1 MTSGQAGGTY
11 MCARSGSDLRYLIC
25 ILTEAKS
32 NEKSDGIS
40 VHLPL
45 PACFKFLGAETSPE
59 EKHAG
64 GLRVSGNGS
73 QRMGSRYSMGVGLR
87 PKARALREGN
97 KTLGRAPVQVP
108 QSLSRA
114 WRAISFLK
122 TPRQYLK
129 CSKPSKF
136 AVTLLSFPPP
146 QPYPSL
152 KRLPDVS
159 ARPENPREVLGS
171 SREAG
176 PTARRRIRLVPILA
190 VSEQSR
196 RFVRRSSV
204 FTTLRCM
211 IFFYSLPSLSRL
223 PTVLTPQP
231 LSLHSESTDYD
242 SYVLGS
248 GPPVRSA
255 LCIRLKDNLFI
266 SPSPQ

>member
-1 MTSGQAGGTY
+1 
-11 MCARSGSDLRYLIC
+11 
-25 ILTEAKS
+25 
-32 NEKSDGIS
+32 
-40 VHLPL
+40 
-45 PACFKFLGAETSPE
+45 
-59 EKHAG
+59 
-64 GLRVSGNGS
+64 
-73 QRMGSRYSMGVGLR
+73 MGVGLR

-108 QSLSRA
+108 PSLSRA
-114 WRAISFLK
+114 WRSISFLK

-136 AVTLLSFPPP
+136 AITLLSFPPP

-152 KRLPDVS
+152 KRLADVS

-171 SREAG
+171 SRSRGAS

-211 IFFYSLPSLSRL
+211 IFLLLTWFESAANGTLRHSLSHFTPSR
-223 PTVLTPQP
+223 PTTILLCWVLGLQ
-231 LSLHSESTDYD
+231 
-242 SYVLGS
+242 YVLHF
-248 GPPVRSA
+248 A
-255 LCIRLKDNLFI
+255 LG
-266 SPSPQ
+266 